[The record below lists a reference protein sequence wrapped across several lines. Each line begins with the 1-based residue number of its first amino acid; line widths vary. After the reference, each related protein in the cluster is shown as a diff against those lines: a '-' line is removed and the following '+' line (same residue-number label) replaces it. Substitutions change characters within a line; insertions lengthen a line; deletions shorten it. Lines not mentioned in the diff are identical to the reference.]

1 MTRLSMRRALCA
13 AAAVPLLVGLAG
25 CGGSSDGDSTADAEN
40 SAAGTS
46 CDGLLKSADSAA
58 ALPADLPKP
67 DDAVLYEVQTQGVTK
82 RYFAHVPGEDF
93 VKARDDLKAQF
104 EQKGLKI
111 LGTDQEE
118 VEAEFEFET
127 ATGTEGSVQVINL
140 CKDNLRIR
148 WRVGPK

>member
-1 MTRLSMRRALCA
+1 MKRMSLRRALCT
-13 AAAVPLLVGLAG
+13 AAAVPLILGLAG
-25 CGGSSDGDSTADAEN
+25 CGGSSDGDNNA
-40 SAAGTS
+40 AAGDGGVS
-46 CDGLLKSADSAA
+46 CDGLLKPADTAA

-67 DDAVLYEVQTQGVTK
+67 EGAVVYEVQTQGATK
-82 RYFAHVPGEDF
+82 RYFAHLPGTDF
-93 VKARDDLKAQF
+93 VKTRDDIKAQF

-118 VEAEFEFET
+118 VEAEFEFAT
-127 ATGTEGSVQVINL
+127 AAGDDGSVQVISL

>member
-1 MTRLSMRRALCA
+1 MRRLSMRRALCV
-13 AAAVPLLVGLAG
+13 AAAVPLIVGVAG
-25 CGGSSDGDSTADAEN
+25 CGGSSDSDSGDEG
-40 SAAGTS
+40 SAAGVS
-46 CDGLLKSADSAA
+46 CDGLLKDANASA

-67 DDAVLYEVQTQGVTK
+67 DGAVFYEVQTQGSTK
-82 RYFAHVPGEDF
+82 RYFAHVEGEDF

-127 ATGTEGSVQVINL
+127 TAGAEGSVQVVPL

>member
-13 AAAVPLLVGLAG
+13 AAAVPLIVGVAG
-25 CGGSSDGDSTADAEN
+25 CGGSSGGEEGAEGS
-40 SAAGTS
+40 SAGVS
-46 CDGLLKSADSAA
+46 CDGVLKDANASA

-67 DDAVLYEVQTQGVTK
+67 DGAVFYDVQTQGSTK
-82 RYFAHVPGEDF
+82 RYFAHVEGEDF

-118 VEAEFEFET
+118 VEAEFEFQT
-127 ATGTEGSVQVINL
+127 AAGEEGSVQVVPL

>member
-1 MTRLSMRRALCA
+1 MRRASMRRALCA
-13 AAAVPLLVGLAG
+13 FAAVPLIVGAAG
-25 CGGSSDGDSTADAEN
+25 CGGSSGGEEDEGEEG
-40 SAAGTS
+40 SAAAVS
-46 CDGLLKSADSAA
+46 CDGLLKDASASA

-67 DDAVLYEVQTQGVTK
+67 DGAVLYDVQTQGSTK
-82 RYFAHVPGEDF
+82 RYFAHVEGEDF

-104 EQKGLKI
+104 ESKGLKI

-118 VEAEFEFET
+118 VEAEFEFQT
-127 ATGTEGSVQVINL
+127 AAGEEGSVQVVPL

>member
-1 MTRLSMRRALCA
+1 MTGALKRRALCA
-13 AAAVPLLVGLAG
+13 IAAVPLIVGLAA
-25 CGGSSDGDSTADAEN
+25 CGGSSEGEN
-40 SAAGTS
+40 GEDESSAAGVS
-46 CDGLLKSADSAA
+46 CDGLLKPADAAA
-58 ALPADLPKP
+58 ALPADLPSP
-67 DDAVLYEVQTQGVTK
+67 EGAVFYEVQTQGETK
-82 RYFAHVPGEDF
+82 RYFAHVEGEDF
-93 VKARDDLKAQF
+93 VKERDDLKAQF
-104 EQKGLKI
+104 ESKGLKI

>member
-1 MTRLSMRRALCA
+1 MTGALRRRALCA
-13 AAAVPLLVGLAG
+13 IAAIPLLVGLAA
-25 CGGSSDGDSTADAEN
+25 CGGSSDGDNEEDESS
-40 SAAGTS
+40 SAGAS
-46 CDGLLKSADSAA
+46 CEGLLKPADAKA

-67 DDAVLYEVQTQGVTK
+67 DDAVFYEVQTQGETK
-82 RYFAHVPGEDF
+82 RYFAYVPGDDF
-93 VKARDDLKAQF
+93 VKERDELKAQF
-104 EQKGLKI
+104 ESKGLKI

-127 ATGTEGSVQVINL
+127 AAGDEGSVQVISL

>member
-1 MTRLSMRRALCA
+1 MRRALCA
-13 AAAVPLLVGLAG
+13 AAAVPLIVGVAG
-25 CGGSSDGDSTADAEN
+25 CGGSSGGADEGS
-40 SAAGTS
+40 SAGVS
-46 CDGLLKSADSAA
+46 CDGLLKDANPAA

-67 DDAVLYEVQTQGVTK
+67 DGAVFYEVQTQGSTK
-82 RYFAHVPGEDF
+82 RYFAHAPGEDF
-93 VKARDDLKAQF
+93 VKARDDLKTQF

-118 VEAEFEFET
+118 VEAEFEFQT
-127 ATGTEGSVQVINL
+127 AAGDEGSVQVVPL

>member
-1 MTRLSMRRALCA
+1 MRRALCTA
-13 AAAVPLLVGLAG
+13 AALPLIVGLAA
-25 CGGSSDGDSTADAEN
+25 CRGSSDGENEEEGTA
-40 SAAGTS
+40 SGVS
-46 CDGLLKSADSAA
+46 CDGLLKPADAKA
-58 ALPADLPKP
+58 DLPADLPRP
-67 DDAVLYEVQTQGVTK
+67 DGAVFYELQTQGQTN
-82 RYFAHVPGEDF
+82 RYFAHVEGDDF

-104 EQKGLKI
+104 ESKGLKI

-127 ATGTEGSVQVINL
+127 ASGDEGSVQVVPL

>member
-1 MTRLSMRRALCA
+1 MRRALCTA
-13 AAAVPLLVGLAG
+13 AALPLIVGLAA
-25 CGGSSDGDSTADAEN
+25 CGGSSDGDNEEE
-40 SAAGTS
+40 GTSSGVS
-46 CDGLLKSADSAA
+46 CDGLLKPADAKA
-58 ALPADLPKP
+58 DLPADLPRP
-67 DDAVLYEVQTQGVTK
+67 DGAVFYELQAQGETK
-82 RYFAHVPGEDF
+82 RYFARVEGEDF

-104 EQKGLKI
+104 ESKGLKI

-127 ATGTEGSVQVINL
+127 ATGDEGSVQVINL

>member
-1 MTRLSMRRALCA
+1 MRRLSMRRALCV
-13 AAAVPLLVGLAG
+13 AAAVPLIVGVAG
-25 CGGSSDGDSTADAEN
+25 CGGSSGGEEGDEGS
-40 SAAGTS
+40 SAGVS
-46 CDGLLKSADSAA
+46 CDGLLKDANASA

-67 DDAVLYEVQTQGVTK
+67 DGAVFYEVQTQGSTK
-82 RYFAHVPGEDF
+82 RYFAHVEGEDF

-104 EQKGLKI
+104 ESKGLKV

-118 VEAEFEFET
+118 VEAEFEFQSAAGE
-127 ATGTEGSVQVINL
+127 EGSVQVVPL

>member
-1 MTRLSMRRALCA
+1 MRQRSMRRALCV
-13 AAAVPLLVGLAG
+13 AAVVPLIVGVAG
-25 CGGSSDGDSTADAEN
+25 CGGSSGGEEEDES
-40 SAAGTS
+40 SAAGAS
-46 CDGLLKSADSAA
+46 CDGLLKDANASA

-67 DDAVLYEVQTQGVTK
+67 DGAVFYEVQTQGSTK
-82 RYFAHVPGEDF
+82 RYFAHVEGDDF

-104 EQKGLKI
+104 ESKGLKI

-118 VEAEFEFET
+118 VEAEFEFQT
-127 ATGTEGSVQVINL
+127 AAGEEGSVQVVPL

>member
-1 MTRLSMRRALCA
+1 MRRLSMRRALCV
-13 AAAVPLLVGLAG
+13 AAAVPLIVGAAG
-25 CGGSSDGDSTADAEN
+25 CGGSSGGEEGDEG
-40 SAAGTS
+40 SAAGVS
-46 CDGLLKSADSAA
+46 CDGLLKDANASA

-67 DDAVLYEVQTQGVTK
+67 DGAVFYEVQTQGATK
-82 RYFAHVPGEDF
+82 RYFAHVEGEDF

-104 EQKGLKI
+104 ESKGLKV

-118 VEAEFEFET
+118 VEAEFEFQT
-127 ATGTEGSVQVINL
+127 AAGEEGSVQVVPL

>member
-1 MTRLSMRRALCA
+1 MRRHSMRRALCVA
-13 AAAVPLLVGLAG
+13 AALPLIVGAAG
-25 CGGSSDGDSTADAEN
+25 CGGSSDGDKGKEGA
-40 SAAGTS
+40 SAGKS
-46 CDGLLKSADSAA
+46 CDALLKPADPAA

-67 DDAVLYEVQTQGVTK
+67 DGAVFYEVQTQGATK
-82 RYFAHVPGEDF
+82 RYFAQVEGEDF

-127 ATGTEGSVQVINL
+127 TAGTEGSVQVVPL